1 MTIKFNYE
9 QTVAQARL
17 LDELANDIQ
26 NQSVKKLAEVGGN
39 IEAAWSGE
47 AAKTYIRYIRGVQDD
62 IGKKAKYLRD
72 TAEYLRAA
80 GKKMQEADASAR
92 QSAQRI

>member
-26 NQSVKKLAEVGGN
+26 NQGVKKLAEIGGN

-72 TAEYLRAA
+72 TAEYLRNAA
-80 GKKMQEADASAR
+80 KKMQEADTSAR

>member
-9 QTVAQARL
+9 QTAAQAKL

-26 NQSVKKLAEVGGN
+26 NQSVKKLTEVSGN

-72 TAEYLRAA
+72 TAEYLRSAA
-80 GKKMQEADASAR
+80 KKMQEADASAQ

>member
-80 GKKMQEADASAR
+80 AKKMQEADASAR

>member
-39 IEAAWSGE
+39 IEAAWTGE

-80 GKKMQEADASAR
+80 AKKMQEADASAR